1 MLSVS
6 ARSLSLRFPALP
18 LTRRTARA
26 RFLPPLPR
34 ADMEQ
39 PACPWWT
46 LRAFARD
53 VFLRQPVDARLRSR
67 EVSRTWRDYLDGEA
81 ALWQHLDLSSDTGNL
96 AAPLTATLLRAAC
109 ARARAHQLLSLDI
122 FRASPVRRVGA
133 RQPVGGVAPVTLA
146 ALLAVLKPA
155 AASLQRVRL
164 GYLWLKYS
172 EDEFEGWDP
181 AFDHYL
187 PLPKD
192 IERVAR
198 AVPGAVIEAGSEC
211 ILSVETF
218 MREGGDAEPTQ
229 IEGTYD
235 AVVAMLRRRAPFG
248 RLQLHTLGLS
258 YFFRSQVRNMRS
270 DVDANAEL
278 WGHLGAHE
286 SLQHVKLYF
295 GSGGWRMDDAAGLS
309 LAGLVDAF
317 VALPGLKKVELI
329 ASVLPPEPLPHLA
342 RLLADCKAMRSFTL
356 TVFGYLDPESD
367 SVKGPHVGDFCDAL
381 RESCLE
387 KLHLQLGSYST
398 TDATQ
403 FKDAAAGK
411 QVLAAARECA
421 TLRALQVNN
430 VIVSRDGTTK
440 LRDW

>member
-1 MLSVS
+1 
-6 ARSLSLRFPALP
+6 
-18 LTRRTARA
+18 
-26 RFLPPLPR
+26 
-34 ADMEQ
+34 MEQ

-67 EVSRTWRDYLDGEA
+67 EVSRAWRAYLDSEA
-81 ALWQHLDLSSDTGNL
+81 ALWQHLDLSSDSGNL

-122 FRASPVRRVGA
+122 FRAPPVRRVGA
-133 RQPVGGVAPVTLA
+133 RQPNGGVAPVTLA

-164 GYLWLKYS
+164 SYLWLNYS
-172 EDEFEGWDP
+172 EDVFEGWEP

-192 IERVAR
+192 VDRIAR
-198 AVPGAVIEAGSEC
+198 AVPGAVLEAGSQC
-211 ILSVETF
+211 ILSVESF
-218 MREGGDAEPTQ
+218 MREGGDAEPEL

-235 AVVAMLRRRAPFG
+235 AVVAMLRRRAPFD
-248 RLQLHTLGLS
+248 RLQLHTLDLS
-258 YFFRSQVRNMRS
+258 YFFRTQVRNMRS
-270 DVDANAEL
+270 DVDANTEL

-286 SLQHVKLYF
+286 SLQHVQLYF
-295 GSGGWRMDDAAGLS
+295 GSGGWRMDDAAGQS

-317 VALPGLKKVELI
+317 VALPRLKHVELI
-329 ASVLPPEPLPHLA
+329 YMDLPPKPLPQLA
-342 RLLADCKAMRSFTL
+342 RLLTDCKALRSFKL
-356 TVFGYLDPESD
+356 MIQGFGRGMDFMT
-367 SVKGPHVGDFCDAL
+367 GPHVGGFCDAL

-387 KLHLQLGSYST
+387 ELVLQLGSYT
-398 TDATQ
+398 TRDATL
-403 FKDAAAGK
+403 FKDAAAGE

-430 VIVSRDGTTK
+430 MIVSRDGTTK
-440 LRDW
+440 LRDL

>member
-1 MLSVS
+1 
-6 ARSLSLRFPALP
+6 
-18 LTRRTARA
+18 
-26 RFLPPLPR
+26 
-34 ADMEQ
+34 MEQ

-67 EVSRTWRDYLDGEA
+67 EVSRAWRAYLDGEA

-122 FRASPVRRVGA
+122 FRAPPVRRVGA

-164 GYLWLKYS
+164 GYLWLNYS

-181 AFDHYL
+181 AFDWYM
-187 PLPKD
+187 PLPKAID
-192 IERVAR
+192 RIAR
-198 AVPGAVIEAGSEC
+198 AMPGAILEAGSRC
-211 ILSVETF
+211 LLSEETF
-218 MREGGDAEPTQ
+218 MRRGGDAEPSQ

-235 AVVAMLRRRAPFG
+235 AVAAMLRRRAPFS
-248 RLQLHTLGLS
+248 RLQLHTLDLS
-258 YFFRSQVRNMRS
+258 YFFRVQQRNMRS

-278 WGHLGAHE
+278 WGHLGVHE

-295 GSGGWRMDDAAGLS
+295 GSGGWRMDDAAGQSLS
-309 LAGLVDAF
+309 GLVDAF
-317 VALPGLKKVELI
+317 VALPRLKQVELVYI
-329 ASVLPPEPLPHLA
+329 DLPPTPLPHLA
-342 RLLADCKAMRSFTL
+342 RLLAQCKALRSFTL
-356 TVFGYLDPESD
+356 MVEFRGRGMDFMTGS
-367 SVKGPHVGDFCDAL
+367 HVGDFCDAL

-403 FKDAAAGK
+403 FKDVAAGE
-411 QVLAAARECA
+411 QVRAAARECA

-430 VIVSRDGTTK
+430 VNISRDGTTM